1 MSPSRILIIDD
12 ESNIRETMRL
22 ALETAGYTTETAVDG
37 PAGLES
43 FGSGAE
49 WDLMLLDQRMPGM
62 DGIEVLRRIRE
73 IRPDAEVIMVTAF
86 ATVDLAVDA
95 MKAGAA
101 DFLRKPFTPDVLRQ
115 TVAAGL
121 DRARTSAIPPTQPS
135 APSPVPLRAGF
146 RSLDG
151 YRFWPAP
158 DTASSGITVSGGVRR
173 MFVVTSPQG
182 QKEQCALVLSGR
194 AVEAVLRIAGES
206 EMPAGRVSDAAA
218 WAVLMS
224 RVWEQRGMP
233 PAHIDVT
240 DLTHEQLELVRGL
253 LKTSVVAWGRTSRP

>member
-1 MSPSRILIIDD
+1 MSPSRVLIIDD

-22 ALETAGYTTETAVDG
+22 ALEAAGHTAETAADG
-37 PAGLES
+37 PAGLER

-49 WDLMLLDQRMPGM
+49 WDLVLLDQRMPGM

-73 IRPDAEVIMVTAF
+73 IKPDAEVIMVTAF

-95 MKAGAA
+95 MKAGAM
-101 DFLRKPFTPDVLRQ
+101 DFLRKPFTPDVLRRA
-115 TVAAGL
+115 VAAGIE
-121 DRARTSAIPPTQPS
+121 RNRVAAAAPAKPS
-135 APSPVPLRAGF
+135 APSPGLLRTGF

-158 DTASSGITVSGGVRR
+158 DVASSGITVTGALRR
-173 MFVVTSPQG
+173 AFVVASPQG
-182 QKEQCALVLSGR
+182 LTERCTLVLSGR

-206 EMPAGRVSDAAA
+206 NVPAGRVSDAAA

-224 RVWEQRGMP
+224 RLWEQRGMP
-233 PAHIDVT
+233 PTSIEVA
-240 DLTHEQLELVRGL
+240 DLTRQHIEVLKGL
-253 LKTSVVAWGRTSRP
+253 LKSSPEVWGRTG